1 MSGHSKWSKIKHQK
15 QATDAVKGKI
25 FTKFSNAIMIAVRE
39 GGGSDP
45 VSNFKLRLVME
56 KARSYNMPK
65 DNIQRAIDKAT
76 GGNTANQM
84 QEVVYEVFGPGGV
97 GIIIEAVTD
106 NKQRTVS
113 EIKNHLERN
122 GGILASTGAVSHFF
136 KYVGLIN
143 IKKGTKTFDEIMEK
157 ALEYNATDLAESEE
171 GIEVYT
177 LPADLHKI
185 KEALISYGF
194 PVFDAALIYK
204 PVSLIPVADKAIAQ
218 HILKLLSSI
227 EELDDVHNVFAN
239 FDIPDQFIGD
249 ANL

>member
-15 QATDAVKGKI
+15 QTTDAAKGKI

-45 VSNFKLRLVME
+45 ASNFKLRLVME
-56 KARSYNMPK
+56 KARSFNMPK
-65 DNIQRAIDKAT
+65 DNIQRAIDKAS
-76 GGNTANQM
+76 GNNNANQM
-84 QEVVYEVFGPGGV
+84 QEVVYEAFGPGGV

-136 KYVGLIN
+136 NHVGLIN
-143 IKKGTKTFDEIMEK
+143 IKKETKTFDEIMEK
-157 ALEYNATDLAESEE
+157 ALECNAIDLVENEE

-177 LPADLHKI
+177 APVDLHKI
-185 KEALISYGF
+185 KEALLTFGF
-194 PVFDAALIYK
+194 TVFDAALIYK
-204 PVSLIPVADKAIAQ
+204 PVNFIPVTDKAIAQ
-218 HILKLLSSI
+218 HVLKLLSTI
-227 EELDDVHNVFAN
+227 EELDDVHNVYAN
-239 FDIPDQFIGD
+239 FDIPDQFMTD
-249 ANL
+249 